1 MATTTQTETT
11 NPPIDQAFDQIRDLN
26 DRFTQAAREAGVLYL
41 EAYEKAVD
49 RATELET
56 KLADATQ
63 QEWLETLIRAH
74 VKVVREATES
84 YASTARSLLR

>member
-1 MATTTQTETT
+1 MATATQTKTT
-11 NPPIDQAFDQIRDLN
+11 EPVEAAFDQLKELG
-26 DRFTQAAREAGVLYL
+26 DRFTQAAREAGVLYV

-63 QEWLETLIRAH
+63 QEWLEQLIHSH
-74 VKVVREATES
+74 VKFVREISGS
-84 YASTARSLLR
+84 YASTARSLLK